1 MGVLD
6 GLLPQFD
13 REMSTTRKVLE
24 RVPDEHLGWKPHV
37 KSYSLGELA
46 SHIAGLPT
54 WATETLNA
62 PMFDIGN
69 GRSSVPLTSRS
80 AVLATFD
87 ANASA
92 ARSALTSSS
101 DAGLMVVWTLK
112 RNGTPIFSMPKD
124 AVLRSFVLSHII
136 HHRGQLSVYL
146 RLLDV
151 PVPSIYGP
159 SADEPAL

>member
-1 MGVLD
+1 MNMLD
-6 GLLPQFD
+6 TLLPQFD

-24 RVPDEHLGWKPHV
+24 RVPEERLDWKPHV

-54 WATETLNA
+54 WATDTITRSD
-62 PMFDIGN
+62 FDIGG
-69 GRSSVPLTSRS
+69 GRVTGVLPSKA
-80 AVLATFD
+80 AVLSAFD
-87 ANASA
+87 VNTSA
-92 ARSALTSSS
+92 ARSALAGTN
-101 DAGLMVVWTLK
+101 DAALLSMWTLK
-112 RNGTPIFSMPKD
+112 RNGTQLFSMPKD
-124 AVLRSFVLSHII
+124 VVLRSFVLSHII

-159 SADEPAL
+159 SADEPAF

>member
-1 MGVLD
+1 MGALN

-24 RVPDEHLGWKPHV
+24 RLPDEHFGWKPHV

-69 GRSSVPLTSRS
+69 GRTNTLLSSRADVI
-80 AVLATFD
+80 AAFD
-87 ANASA
+87 ANSA
-92 ARSALTSSS
+92 AARTALVNTT
-101 DAGLMVVWTLK
+101 DAGLMSMWTLK
-112 RNGTPIFSMPKD
+112 RNGTPVFSMPKD
-124 AVLRSFVLSHII
+124 AVLRSFVLSHLV

-151 PVPSIYGP
+151 PVPSMYGP
-159 SADEPAL
+159 SADEPAI